1 MLASFAENSWHALSA
16 NWPWKPIFGL
26 FESGRF
32 TQVLLYM
39 VNQNILTEYDE
50 NACGEQIH
58 KQVGRQATRLVQ
70 NQYRPG
76 TLTFK
81 VKIIPWE
88 IILAPKHRVG

>member
-1 MLASFAENSWHALSA
+1 
-16 NWPWKPIFGL
+16 
-26 FESGRF
+26 
-32 TQVLLYM
+32 M

-81 VKIIPWE
+81 VKIIP
-88 IILAPKHRVG
+88 